1 MDTKKLYNWTAKQS
15 EMNIGILDSKEEEQE
30 AQNNLN
36 ALNQKQILDNGQD
49 IFASNKI
56 KDPVIDEPLIQDKRQ
71 DVEANIPA
79 PVSVFSMKHSLIS
92 EGKYTFLAKDGTFKK
107 AKRTTPSS
115 KYMQPILDK
124 LKDLD
129 TLLEG
134 KFDSKDQNAIHKC
147 FRDTILACENYIANR
162 NPWTAEGKA
171 RLAMVKDF
179 QKQIQTESIQ
189 FADRVEELVKGDQK
203 LLEGKTWL
211 SILSEVRTE
220 VIENNKDG
228 AEVEIGGAGTSK
240 VYIITKNDSTRY
252 FKENEKVPKRSVF
265 QLLGDRTKTFKK
277 KEDDTSKRRARY
289 LEITNKTLK
298 KLYGDERSVLMA
310 LFNDGKEDWEL
321 ASLLRNWAK
330 LDRNFGEMMDEIED
344 NMSGLE
350 FAKMTKEEREQ
361 TNDQQFLLDTLIEM
375 KKKSNLSMMATDGA
389 RIENSA
395 EISKRNVATS
405 RMAKLLG
412 LEKLVAKS
420 DLVNLVVDG
429 KSMQGIAMEEV
440 KGKNAT
446 DIQATATANKKES
459 RYSNSAFRQTL
470 NLQVFDI
477 ICGQIDRN
485 RSNYLCETQ
494 TENRVTFITKIKAID
509 NDLSFGNLTYNDI
522 LKTGKNGEQC
532 LRNIEYKNK
541 LAVPYMDEDL
551 ANRILGLKLEEL
563 NYTMCDILSKKE
575 RNALIDRI
583 KGVQKLIRKTKDQ
596 ENKLR
601 AKGRSVDSVFIGKD
615 DWPKAYAKYQSKVR
629 NDLLNARDPEKV
641 KDLIEKTSYLDTDL
655 IYQKNF

>member
-1 MDTKKLYNWTAKQS
+1 
-15 EMNIGILDSKEEEQE
+15 MNIGILDSKEEEQE

-92 EGKYTFLAKDGTFKK
+92 EGKYTFLDKDGTFKK

-189 FADRVEELVKGDQK
+189 FADRVEELVKGDPK

-330 LDRNFGEMMDEIED
+330 LDRNFGEMMDEIDSLDHKYAVAKDYDDIYD
-344 NMSGLE
+344 NML
-350 FAKMTKEEREQ
+350 
-361 TNDQQFLLDTLIEM
+361 
-375 KKKSNLSMMATDGA
+375 
-389 RIENSA
+389 
-395 EISKRNVATS
+395 
-405 RMAKLLG
+405 
-412 LEKLVAKS
+412 
-420 DLVNLVVDG
+420 
-429 KSMQGIAMEEV
+429 
-440 KGKNAT
+440 KG
-446 DIQATATANKKES
+446 
-459 RYSNSAFRQTL
+459 
-470 NLQVFDI
+470 
-477 ICGQIDRN
+477 
-485 RSNYLCETQ
+485 
-494 TENRVTFITKIKAID
+494 
-509 NDLSFGNLTYNDI
+509 
-522 LKTGKNGEQC
+522 
-532 LRNIEYKNK
+532 
-541 LAVPYMDEDL
+541 
-551 ANRILGLKLEEL
+551 
-563 NYTMCDILSKKE
+563 
-575 RNALIDRI
+575 
-583 KGVQKLIRKTKDQ
+583 
-596 ENKLR
+596 
-601 AKGRSVDSVFIGKD
+601 
-615 DWPKAYAKYQSKVR
+615 
-629 NDLLNARDPEKV
+629 LLNANIYKSTEILNGVVSQLRYTRVAWKSVMIANGMKHITLDESEQKLLSEVEQAIPEDAK
-641 KDLIEKTSYLDTDL
+641 
-655 IYQKNF
+655 QA